1 MSDSV
6 IESLVLDLLEWVA
19 KQDRC
24 YQETMDDWRTSCP
37 KLPVWEE
44 ASDRELIELD
54 AVAGTNVVRITR
66 AGRALLEEH
75 RLAKL

>member
-1 MSDSV
+1 
-6 IESLVLDLLEWVA
+6 
-19 KQDRC
+19 
-24 YQETMDDWRTSCP
+24 MDDWRTSCP